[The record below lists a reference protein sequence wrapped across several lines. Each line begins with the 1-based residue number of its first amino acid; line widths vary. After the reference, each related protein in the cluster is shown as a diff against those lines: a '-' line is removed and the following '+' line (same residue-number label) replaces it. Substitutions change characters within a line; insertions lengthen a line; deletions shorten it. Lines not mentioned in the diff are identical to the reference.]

1 MAERKTGTVVEKE
14 LISETLMR
22 FRLRPEPD
30 GRFSDYQA
38 GQYMALRRDG
48 CKLTRKR
55 GVAPDGKP
63 IYEPELDPWGRQT
76 IGSVTHSYSIAS
88 APAETAEHGWLEFFL
103 ALDYGIHGLPG
114 RLSEALFGMSPET
127 SCEVTYVD
135 RIAGNFT
142 LSARAEGHE
151 SVLLVGTG
159 TGVAPFVSM
168 VKELHAQG
176 GGGDSRRYTLLHTN
190 RTVAELGY
198 HEALF
203 EIEAAGR
210 FDFMYVPTVSR
221 PSGRTGADTRIGQG
235 RASNMLRYIFGLPTT
250 EDDKLANAVGEVANV
265 AASLALERLVH
276 PVLPGHQTVSA
287 IRDRVDP
294 ASTVLLTCGNPVSTA
309 DIRSTA
315 ARREIRFELEE
326 W

>member
-1 MAERKTGTVVEKE
+1 MAERKTGRVTYKE
-14 LISETLMR
+14 LVSESLMR
-22 FRLRPEPD
+22 FRLMPEPD
-30 GRFSDYQA
+30 GQFPDYKA
-38 GQYMALRRDG
+38 GQYIALRRDD

-63 IYEPELDPWGRQT
+63 IFEPELDPWGRQT
-76 IGSVTHSYSIAS
+76 IGPITHSYSVAS
-88 APAETAEHGWLEFFL
+88 APSETAEHGWLEFFV
-103 ALDYGIHGLPG
+103 ALEYGLHGLPG
-114 RLSEALFGMSPET
+114 RLSEALFGMSKET
-127 SCEVTYVD
+127 SCEVTYFD

-142 LSARAEGHE
+142 LSARADGLE
-151 SVLLVGTG
+151 SVLFIGTG

-176 GGGDSRRYTLLHTN
+176 GGGDGRRYTLLHTN

-198 HEALF
+198 HDALF

-221 PSGRTGADTRIGQG
+221 PSEHAAVDTRVGQG
-235 RASNMLRYIFGLPTT
+235 RASNMLRHIFDLPTT
-250 EDDKLANAVGEVANV
+250 EDDKRTNAVGDVARV
-265 AASLALERLVH
+265 AAGLALERLVH
-276 PVLPGHQTVSA
+276 PVLPSHLTVSA

-294 ASTVLLTCGNPVSTA
+294 TSTVLLTCGNPVSTA
-309 DIRSTA
+309 DIKATA
-315 ARREIRFELEE
+315 ARRQIRCEAEE